1 MTQEVL
7 KTVQG
12 HIVDT
17 GEAVMETLVSW
28 LSPGQDMYT
37 PLQLLQQPDWEPSL
51 QPQLIP
57 SSPHPEVY
65 YDSV

>member
-1 MTQEVL
+1 MTQDVL

-28 LSPGQDMYT
+28 LYPRQDMYT
-37 PLQLLQQPDWEPSL
+37 PLLLLQQPNWEPSL
-51 QPQLIP
+51 QPHFIL
-57 SSPHPEVY
+57 SSPHSEVF